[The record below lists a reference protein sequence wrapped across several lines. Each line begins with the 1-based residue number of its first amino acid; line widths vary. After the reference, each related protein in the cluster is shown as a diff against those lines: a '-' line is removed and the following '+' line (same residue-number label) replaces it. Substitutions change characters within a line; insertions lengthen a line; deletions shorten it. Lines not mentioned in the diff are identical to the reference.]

1 MNLKNNYFLIRHGQ
15 SESNKKEFMSS
26 WPEKIYNPL
35 TLKGVKQVEEATEKL
50 KKENIDL
57 IFSSDLLRCKQTAEI
72 ISEGLKL
79 DIIFEKKL
87 REHDAGILN
96 GKSTEEWHQ
105 FFNDMGDLFNKKA
118 PEGESIEDIKE
129 RIKELLLNIEEKY
142 ENKNIIVISHGHPLL
157 VFWGITNN
165 FSEKEFISNKSRPK
179 NAEIIK
185 IERTK

>member
-15 SESNKKEFMSS
+15 SESSKKEFMSS

-35 TLKGVKQVEEATEKL
+35 TLKGVRQIKRAIKKL
-50 KKENIDL
+50 KKENVDL
-57 IFSSDLLRCKQTAEI
+57 MFSSDLLRCKQTAEI
-72 ISEGLKL
+72 IAKELNLK
-79 DIIFEKKL
+79 IIFDERL
-87 REHDAGILN
+87 RERDAGILN
-96 GKSTEEWHQ
+96 GKSLEEWHC
-105 FFNDMGDLFNKKA
+105 FFNDTGDLFNKKA

-129 RIKELLLNIEEKY
+129 RIKDFLLDIEGKY

-157 VFWGITNN
+157 VFLGITNN